1 MRTYGTITFRKKAD
15 CPSAETLCSYGTAHL
30 SEDLKARVTSHLADC
45 DFCGAE
51 LQLLTKHPPSPVV
64 DYSFVTIPAH
74 LRQLAQA
81 LLSNRRL
88 RMESFAEAAYD
99 KERLT
104 YTEA

>member
-15 CPSAETLCSYGTAHL
+15 CPSAETLCSYGSARL
-30 SEDLKARVTSHLADC
+30 AVDLKAQVTSHLADC

-64 DYSFVTIPAH
+64 DYKFVGIPSH

-81 LLSNRRL
+81 LLSNRLL
-88 RMESFAEAAYD
+88 RMESFIEAVHD